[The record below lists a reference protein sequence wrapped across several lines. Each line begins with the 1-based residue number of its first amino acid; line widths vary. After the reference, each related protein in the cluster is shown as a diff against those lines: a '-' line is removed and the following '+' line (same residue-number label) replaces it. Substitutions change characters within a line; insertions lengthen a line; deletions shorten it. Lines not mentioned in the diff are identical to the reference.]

1 MLRIN
6 GKKINA
12 AFRRLRERRAA
23 VGLISTAESPEA
35 EAKRIEQ
42 ELAAATAAGD
52 ISTILRIIANTSSLT
67 NDDYIKKTCGSLLF
81 LYYTY
86 IDRFHQRPVDII
98 DMIDGTL
105 FLDAKGYILRKATT
119 ENNK

>member
-1 MLRIN
+1 MLRVN
-6 GKKINA
+6 GKKINT

-23 VGLISTAESPEA
+23 VGLESTAESPEA
-35 EAKRIEQ
+35 EAKRVEQ

-67 NDDYIKKTCGSLLF
+67 NDDYIKKTCGGLLF

-105 FLDAKGYILRKATT
+105 FLDAKGYILKRAT
-119 ENNK
+119 ENK